1 MSLAANPGP
10 APSAPARRAVVRRLA
25 LGMLGLGLAFSAAAQ
40 EGPFPNR
47 AIRIVIPTA
56 PGGNLDLLARIVAE
70 KLQAAWGQQVI
81 VESRAGANTTLAT
94 TYVAKAP
101 PDGYTALFTI
111 SGFVQNLVLQAN
123 PSYKASDLAPVSIVA
138 SFPIAMAANAAVPV
152 KTLADV
158 VKLAKEKPGGL
169 SYGSYGLGSGGHII
183 GAGLNKA
190 AGIDITHVPYKGE
203 AASFP
208 DLASGRIQFAYGSVG
223 FYGRQ
228 LSEGKVKLIVV
239 ASPAR
244 LKEYP
249 DVPTFAEAGYPDIN
263 LAGWGALFLP
273 AGTPQA
279 IVDKW
284 SQEVHRITQMPDV
297 QKKIADMGFIPIG
310 NSSEEFARVI
320 DSDIKR
326 WGAVVKANDIK
337 LE

>member
-1 MSLAANPGP
+1 MMGKTAGRRAALVALSLLGALAGP
-10 APSAPARRAVVRRLA
+10 AQ
-25 LGMLGLGLAFSAAAQ
+25 AQ

-56 PGGNLDLLARIVAE
+56 PGGNLDLLARVVAE

-101 PDGYTALFTI
+101 ADGYTALFTI
-111 SGFVQNLVLQAN
+111 SGFVQNLVLQPN
-123 PSYKASDLAPVSIVA
+123 PAYKASDLAPVSLVA
-138 SFPIAMAANAAVPV
+138 SFPIALAANAAVPV

-158 VKLAKEKPGGL
+158 VKLAKEKPGSM

-190 AGIDITHVPYKGE
+190 AGVDIAHVPYKGE

-208 DLASGRIQFAYGSVG
+208 DLVSGRIQLAYGSVG
-223 FYGRQ
+223 FYARQ
-228 LSEGKVKLIVV
+228 LSEGKVKLIAV

-244 LKEYP
+244 LKDFPE
-249 DVPTFAEAGYPDIN
+249 VQTFAEAGYADVN

-279 IVDKW
+279 VVDKW
-284 SQEVHRITQMPDV
+284 SQEVQRITQMPDV
-297 QKKIADMGFIPIG
+297 QKKIFDMGFLPVG
-310 NSSEEFARVI
+310 NSSAEFARVI

>member
-1 MSLAANPGP
+1 MMGKTAGRRAALVALSLLGALAGP
-10 APSAPARRAVVRRLA
+10 AQ
-25 LGMLGLGLAFSAAAQ
+25 AQ

-56 PGGNLDLLARIVAE
+56 PGGNLDLLARVVAE

-101 PDGYTALFTI
+101 ADGYTALFTI
-111 SGFVQNLVLQAN
+111 SGFVQNLVLQPN
-123 PSYKASDLAPVSIVA
+123 PAYKASDLAPVSLVA
-138 SFPIAMAANAAVPV
+138 SFPIALAANAAVPV

-158 VKLAKEKPGGL
+158 VKLAKEKPGSM
-169 SYGSYGLGSGGHII
+169 SYGSYGLGSGGHIL

-190 AGIDITHVPYKGE
+190 AGVDIAHVPYKGE

-208 DLASGRIQFAYGSVG
+208 DLVSGRIQLAYGSVG
-223 FYGRQ
+223 FYARQ
-228 LSEGKVKLIVV
+228 LSEGKVKLIAV

-244 LKEYP
+244 LKDFPE
-249 DVPTFAEAGYPDIN
+249 VQTFAEAGYADIN

-279 IVDKW
+279 VVDKW
-284 SQEVHRITQMPDV
+284 SQEVQRITQMPDV
-297 QKKIADMGFIPIG
+297 QKKIFDMGFLPVG
-310 NSSEEFARVI
+310 NSSAEFARVI

>member
-1 MSLAANPGP
+1 MSFAGISDP

-25 LGMLGLGLAFSAAAQ
+25 LGMLGLGFAFGAAAQ

-56 PGGNLDLLARIVAE
+56 PGGNLDLLARSVAE

-94 TYVAKAP
+94 THVAKAP
-101 PDGYTALFTI
+101 ADGYTALFTI

-123 PSYKASDLAPVSIVA
+123 PPYKVTDLAPVSIVA
-138 SFPIAMAANAAVPV
+138 SFPIALAANAAVPV

-158 VKLAKEKPGGL
+158 VKLAKEKPAGL
-169 SYGSYGLGSGGHII
+169 TFGSYGLGSGGHII

-190 AGIDITHVPYKGE
+190 AGIDVAHVPYKGE

-228 LSEGKVKLIVV
+228 LSEGKVKLIAV

-273 AGTPQA
+273 AGTQQA

-284 SQEVHRITQMPDV
+284 SQEVRRIAQLPDV
-297 QKKIADMGFIPIG
+297 QKRIADMGFIPVG

-326 WGAVVKANDIK
+326 WGSVVKANNIRLD
-337 LE
+337 

>member
-1 MSLAANPGP
+1 MVEPLIKETRMTGKTAGRRAALVALGLLGALTGP
-10 APSAPARRAVVRRLA
+10 AL
-25 LGMLGLGLAFSAAAQ
+25 AQ

-56 PGGNLDLLARIVAE
+56 PGGNLDLLARVVAE

-94 TYVAKAP
+94 TYVAKSPAG
-101 PDGYTALFTI
+101 GYTALFTL
-111 SGFVQNLVLQAN
+111 SGFVQNLVLQPN
-123 PSYKASDLAPVSIVA
+123 PAYKASDLAPVSLVA
-138 SFPIAMAANAAVPV
+138 SFPIALAANAAVPV
-152 KTLADV
+152 KSLADV
-158 VKLAKEKPGGL
+158 VKLAKDKPGSM

-190 AGIDITHVPYKGE
+190 AGVDIAHVPYKGE

-208 DLASGRIQFAYGSVG
+208 DLVSGRIQLAYGSVG
-223 FYGRQ
+223 FYARQ
-228 LSEGKVKLIVV
+228 LSEGKVKLIAV
-239 ASPAR
+239 ASPTR
-244 LKEYP
+244 LKDFPE
-249 DVPTFAEAGYPDIN
+249 VQTFAEAGYADIN

-279 IVDKW
+279 VVDKW
-284 SQEVHRITQMPDV
+284 SQEVQRITQMPDV
-297 QKKIADMGFIPIG
+297 QKKIFDMGFIPVG

-320 DSDIKR
+320 DNDIKR